1 MMPLYRCFECKPSF
15 CLIKMEMMPVPA
27 MTAKAIN
34 PAKNPKIILNTRKPI
49 NPKRKVPAA

>member
-1 MMPLYRCFECKPSF
+1 
-15 CLIKMEMMPVPA
+15 MEMMPVPA

-49 NPKRKVPAA
+49 NPMRKETLPLI